1 MNSFKVNNRR
11 IYEVSSV
18 SKVEQ
23 IVLKGGVAIFAMVI
37 NICLFELY
45 F

>member
-11 IYEVSSV
+11 IYEVANV
-18 SKVEQ
+18 SKLEQ
-23 IVLKGGVAIFAMVI
+23 FVLKGGVAVFALVI

>member
-11 IYEVSSV
+11 IYEVSNV
-18 SKVEQ
+18 SNFEQ
-23 IVLKGGVAIFAMVI
+23 IVLKGGVAVFALVI

>member
-1 MNSFKVNNRR
+1 MKSFNVNNHR
-11 IYEVSSV
+11 IYEVTNV

-23 IVLKGGVAIFAMVI
+23 MVLKGGVAIFALVI

-45 F
+45 L